1 MKHLRMLEELDLVS
15 SFLEDSDQGGPS
27 RRRYFPTTGFT
38 MVVDIGPGLF
48 NPEVATRPFEEQ
60 APEKAEG
67 DGRKLLDL
75 RKELGNIDRE
85 LEGIKERR
93 AELIAEK
100 ERILEEAGRAVD
112 ASFADY
118 RSRKIVYEYI
128 KHRRWTLGSWPA
140 GSGSGTILSRRS
152 SVRWRMRRMA
162 SDLERY
168 MREIRQVGEDLE
180 KAMRS
185 AARDLDRLGREVLD
199 DTVTNAKQGGRE
211 AEEALLRLEKDLQEG
226 APNLRREM
234 DLLLKRMGEAAARVE
249 KELKR
254 LENRFI

>member
-1 MKHLRMLEELDLVS
+1 
-15 SFLEDSDQGGPS
+15 
-27 RRRYFPTTGFT
+27 
-38 MVVDIGPGLF
+38 
-48 NPEVATRPFEEQ
+48 
-60 APEKAEG
+60 
-67 DGRKLLDL
+67 
-75 RKELGNIDRE
+75 
-85 LEGIKERR
+85 
-93 AELIAEK
+93 
-100 ERILEEAGRAVD
+100 
-112 ASFADY
+112 
-118 RSRKIVYEYI
+118 
-128 KHRRWTLGSWPA
+128 
-140 GSGSGTILSRRS
+140 
-152 SVRWRMRRMA
+152 MA

-168 MREIRQVGEDLE
+168 MREIRHVGEDLE

-254 LENRFI
+254 LEK